1 MKLEFSYPSLFGGF
15 TTPAVLYPQLAI
27 SFISTHFWYLSSSV
41 APLPHL
47 ICLLLA
53 TKTERVV
60 HFHRKGI
67 LMGAGLF
74 SSCFFSHRKQVQ
86 VPWASR
92 PSGMKNMEVGK
103 QRWRRW
109 KGLLRRKEG
118 FTQAL
123 SAPCKFVLLVL
134 GILIDLGAG
143 GKLLAW
149 SVEHGFALRSEGHW
163 LVYTCFLDSDPA
175 RLPDSWWP
183 WWACSVFRKCL

>member
-1 MKLEFSYPSLFGGF
+1 MTSPQVTGEPGVTHQSKEYFVHFVIDLGWQSFEFSYPSLFGGF

-92 PSGMKNMEVGK
+92 PFQG
-103 QRWRRW
+103 
-109 KGLLRRKEG
+109 
-118 FTQAL
+118 T
-123 SAPCKFVLLVL
+123 KFPRILTTGGQEPI
-134 GILIDLGAG
+134 GILHKHPLPGSTVPTLGKAH
-143 GKLLAW
+143 
-149 SVEHGFALRSEGHW
+149 E
-163 LVYTCFLDSDPA
+163 
-175 RLPDSWWP
+175 
-183 WWACSVFRKCL
+183 